1 MSGCGGGKAGRWRGQ
16 SMEGP
21 KRHTSESGF
30 TLQAMCHQGKGSGW
44 GGREAQQGM
53 HLRKATLRIGLHAL
67 S

>member
-1 MSGCGGGKAGRWRGQ
+1 MGAEGVRLECGSRQ

-21 KRHTSESGF
+21 ERHINESGF

-53 HLRKATLRIGLHAL
+53 HLRKATLRIGLHGL

>member
-1 MSGCGGGKAGRWRGQ
+1 
-16 SMEGP
+16 MEGP